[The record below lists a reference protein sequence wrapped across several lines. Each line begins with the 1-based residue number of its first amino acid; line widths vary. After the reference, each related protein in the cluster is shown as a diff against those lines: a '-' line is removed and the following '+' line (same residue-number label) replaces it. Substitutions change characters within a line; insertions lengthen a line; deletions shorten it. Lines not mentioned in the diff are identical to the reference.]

1 MSPRAM
7 AMLAIFFG
15 PAACAADQFFSY
27 MLVYP
32 AAAANDKTWLHVLT
46 LVAAAVAAIGI
57 FLSWRVLRRKTE
69 VFEVDRFLA
78 MFGMVLNIFFLVVVV
93 VGFGVP
99 KLVLHPTD

>member
-1 MSPRAM
+1 MSPRST

-15 PAACAADQFFSY
+15 PAACAADQLFSY

-32 AAAANDKTWLHVLT
+32 AAASNDKTMLHLLT
-46 LVAAAVAAIGI
+46 LAAAVFTGIGI

-78 MFGMVLNIFFLVVVV
+78 IFGMVLNIFFLLVVV